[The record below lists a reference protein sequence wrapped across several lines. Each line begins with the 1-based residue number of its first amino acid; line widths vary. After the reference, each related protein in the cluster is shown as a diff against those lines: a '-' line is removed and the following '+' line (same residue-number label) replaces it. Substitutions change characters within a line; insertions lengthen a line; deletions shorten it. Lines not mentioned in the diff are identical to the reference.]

1 MFKFNEDYNE
11 KNKVFDDEYLFEKE
25 IFKDEYEVDDK
36 VYYLDNK
43 KEYRIGTIREVEKDE
58 TGENLYLITGCLY
71 LRSKEHIYSL
81 YA

>member
-1 MFKFNEDYNE
+1 MFEFNDEYYFE
-11 KNKVFDDEYLFEKE
+11 KNLYKNK
-25 IFKDEYEVDDK
+25 YEVGDK

-43 KEYRIGTIREVEKDE
+43 KEYRIGTVREVEEDE

-81 YA
+81 CT